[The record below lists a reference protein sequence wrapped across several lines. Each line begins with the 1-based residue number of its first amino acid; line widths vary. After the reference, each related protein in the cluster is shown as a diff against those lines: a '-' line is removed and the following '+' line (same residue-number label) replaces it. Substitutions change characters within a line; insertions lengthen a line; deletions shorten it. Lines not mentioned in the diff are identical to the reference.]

1 MARTALLGLL
11 TGLFLSGCTH
21 HVIPDENDVEQIGLD
36 EVGKFGEPLSVRL
49 VNDQPNSEPYEF
61 HISETGSWFVNMNEW
76 TEFFIRQYAKELG
89 KRGVTV
95 SGKSP
100 NELKVRLDH
109 FQVMVIGNPYGGRQ
123 KVEVHLASGSWTK
136 DYAVL
141 DKTGFGGDFNPVIR
155 TSIMR
160 LLKDPEV
167 GARMKK

>member
-109 FQVMVIGNPYGGRQ
+109 FQVMVIGNP
-123 KVEVHLASGSWTK
+123 
-136 DYAVL
+136 
-141 DKTGFGGDFNPVIR
+141 
-155 TSIMR
+155 
-160 LLKDPEV
+160 
-167 GARMKK
+167 